1 MIKMSTLYSIQG
13 KYQQLLN
20 LAEQL
25 DPELLKDTLESIDD
39 ELETK
44 AENVAFVIKE
54 LEGQSLVLET
64 ETKRLDERKNTI
76 NNNVKRLK
84 QSLFDAMITAK
95 KQKIKTNLFTL
106 DIRKNPPSVIVED
119 ESKLL
124 NYLIEQPK
132 KIDKTKLGDDLKKG
146 IEVPGAKIIQTER
159 LQIR

>member
-54 LEGQSLVLET
+54 LEGQSLILDK
-64 ETKRLDERKNTI
+64 ETKRLAERKNII

-124 NYLIEQPK
+124 NYLIEEPK
-132 KIDKTKLGDDLKKG
+132 KLDKTKLGDDLKKG
-146 IEVPGAKIIQTER
+146 IEVPGAKIVQTER

>member
-64 ETKRLDERKNTI
+64 ETNRLAERKNTI

-132 KIDKTKLGDDLKKG
+132 KLDKTKLGDDLKKG

>member
-1 MIKMSTLYSIQG
+1 MSTLYSIQG

-54 LEGQSLVLET
+54 LEGQSLILEK
-64 ETKRLDERKNTI
+64 ETKRLAERKNTI

-84 QSLFDAMITAK
+84 QSLFDAMITAN

-106 DIRKNPPSVIVED
+106 DIRKNPPSLIVED

-132 KIDKTKLGDDLKKG
+132 KLDKTKLGNDLKKG

>member
-1 MIKMSTLYSIQG
+1 MSTLYSIQG

-64 ETKRLDERKNTI
+64 ETKRLAERKNTI

-84 QSLFDAMITAK
+84 QSLFDAMIT
-95 KQKIKTNLFTL
+95 
-106 DIRKNPPSVIVED
+106 
-119 ESKLL
+119 
-124 NYLIEQPK
+124 
-132 KIDKTKLGDDLKKG
+132 
-146 IEVPGAKIIQTER
+146 
-159 LQIR
+159 

>member
-1 MIKMSTLYSIQG
+1 MIKIATLYSIQG

-20 LAEQL
+20 LAEEL

-54 LEGQSLVLET
+54 LEGQSLILEK
-64 ETKRLDERKNTI
+64 ETKRLTERKNTI

-84 QSLFDAMITAK
+84 QSLFDAMVTAN

-124 NYLIEQPK
+124 NYLVEQPK
-132 KIDKTKLGDDLKKG
+132 KLDKTRLSDDLKKG
-146 IEVPGAKIIQTER
+146 IEIPGAKIVQTER

>member
-1 MIKMSTLYSIQG
+1 MTTLYSIQD

-54 LEGQSLVLET
+54 LEGQSLILEK
-64 ETKRLDERKNTI
+64 ETKRLAERKNTI

-84 QSLFDAMITAK
+84 QSLFDAMLIAN

-106 DIRKNPPSVIVED
+106 DIRKNPHSVFVED
-119 ESKLL
+119 ESKLI
-124 NYLIEQPK
+124 NYLVEQPK
-132 KIDKTKLGDDLKKG
+132 KLDKTKLKDDLKKG
-146 IEVPGAKIIQTER
+146 IDVPGAVLVQTER
-159 LQIR
+159 LQIK

>member
-1 MIKMSTLYSIQG
+1 MTTLYSIQE

-25 DPELLKDTLESIDD
+25 DPETLKDTLESIDD

-44 AENVAFVIKE
+44 AENVSFIIKE
-54 LEGQSLVLET
+54 LEGQSLILEK
-64 ETKRLDERKNTI
+64 ETKRLAERKNTI

-84 QSLFDAMITAK
+84 QSLFDAMITVN

-106 DIRKNPPSVIVED
+106 DIRKNPPSLIVED

-132 KIDKTKLGDDLKKG
+132 KLDKTKLGDDLKKG

>member
-1 MIKMSTLYSIQG
+1 MTTLYSIQE

-25 DPELLKDTLESIDD
+25 DPETLKDTLESIDD

-44 AENVAFVIKE
+44 AENVSFIIKE
-54 LEGQSLVLET
+54 LEGQSLILEK
-64 ETKRLDERKNTI
+64 ETKRLAERKNTI

-84 QSLFDAMITAK
+84 QSLFDAMITAN

-106 DIRKNPPSVIVED
+106 DIRKNPPSLIVED

-132 KIDKTKLGDDLKKG
+132 KLDKTKLGDDLKKG

>member
-1 MIKMSTLYSIQG
+1 MSTLYSIQG

-25 DPELLKDTLESIDD
+25 DPELLKDTFESIDD

-54 LEGQSLVLET
+54 LEGQSIILEK
-64 ETKRLDERKNTI
+64 ETKRLAERKNTI

-84 QSLFDAMITAK
+84 QSLFDAMITAN

-106 DIRKNPPSVIVED
+106 DIRKNPPSLIVED

-132 KIDKTKLGDDLKKG
+132 KLDKTKLGDDLKKG

>member
-1 MIKMSTLYSIQG
+1 MSTLYSIQG

-25 DPELLKDTLESIDD
+25 DPELLKDTLESIGD

-54 LEGQSLVLET
+54 LEGQSLILEK
-64 ETKRLDERKNTI
+64 ETKRLAERKNTI

-132 KIDKTKLGDDLKKG
+132 KLDKTKLGDDLKKG

>member
-1 MIKMSTLYSIQG
+1 MIKIATLYSIQG

-25 DPELLKDTLESIDD
+25 DPELLKNTLESIDD

-54 LEGQSLVLET
+54 LEGQSLILEK
-64 ETKRLDERKNTI
+64 ETKRLTERKNTI

-84 QSLFDAMITAK
+84 QSLFDAMITAN

-106 DIRKNPPSVIVED
+106 DIRKNPHSVFVED

-132 KIDKTKLGDDLKKG
+132 KLDKTKLSDDLKKG
-146 IEVPGAKIIQTER
+146 IEVPGAKIVQTER

>member
-1 MIKMSTLYSIQG
+1 MSTLYSIQG

-54 LEGQSLVLET
+54 LEGQSLILEK
-64 ETKRLDERKNTI
+64 ETKRLAERKNTI

-84 QSLFDAMITAK
+84 QSLFDAMITAN

-106 DIRKNPPSVIVED
+106 DIRKNPPSLIVED

-124 NYLIEQPK
+124 NYLIEQP
-132 KIDKTKLGDDLKKG
+132 TKN
-146 IEVPGAKIIQTER
+146 
-159 LQIR
+159 

>member
-1 MIKMSTLYSIQG
+1 MSTLYSIQG

-54 LEGQSLVLET
+54 LEGQSLILEK
-64 ETKRLDERKNTI
+64 ETKRLAERKNTI

-84 QSLFDAMITAK
+84 QSLFDAMITAN

-106 DIRKNPPSVIVED
+106 DIRKNPPSLIVED

-132 KIDKTKLGDDLKKG
+132 KLDKTKLGDDLKKG
-146 IEVPGAKIIQTER
+146 IDVPGAKIIQTER

>member
-1 MIKMSTLYSIQG
+1 MPTLYSIQD

-54 LEGQSLVLET
+54 LEGQSLILEK
-64 ETKRLDERKNTI
+64 ETKRLAERKNTI

-84 QSLFDAMITAK
+84 QSLFDAMITAN
-95 KQKIKTNLFTL
+95 KQKN
-106 DIRKNPPSVIVED
+106 
-119 ESKLL
+119 
-124 NYLIEQPK
+124 
-132 KIDKTKLGDDLKKG
+132 
-146 IEVPGAKIIQTER
+146 
-159 LQIR
+159 

>member
-1 MIKMSTLYSIQG
+1 MSTLYSIQG

-64 ETKRLDERKNTI
+64 ETKRLAERKNTI
-76 NNNVKRLK
+76 SNNVKRLK

-132 KIDKTKLGDDLKKG
+132 KLDKTKLGDDLKKG

>member
-54 LEGQSLVLET
+54 LEGQSIILEK
-64 ETKRLDERKNTI
+64 ETKRLAERKNTI

-84 QSLFDAMITAK
+84 QSLFDAMITAN

-106 DIRKNPPSVIVED
+106 DIRKNPPSLIVED

-132 KIDKTKLGDDLKKG
+132 KLDKTKLGDDLKKG

>member
-1 MIKMSTLYSIQG
+1 MSTLYSIQG

-54 LEGQSLVLET
+54 LEGQSLILEK
-64 ETKRLDERKNTI
+64 ETKRLAERKNTI

-84 QSLFDAMITAK
+84 QSLFDAMITAN

-132 KIDKTKLGDDLKKG
+132 KLDKTKLGDDLKKG
-146 IEVPGAKIIQTER
+146 IEVPGAVLVQTER
-159 LQIR
+159 LQIK

>member
-1 MIKMSTLYSIQG
+1 MATLYSIQG

-54 LEGQSLVLET
+54 LEGQSLILEK
-64 ETKRLDERKNTI
+64 ETKRLAERKNTI

-84 QSLFDAMITAK
+84 QSLFDAMITAN

-106 DIRKNPPSVIVED
+106 DIRKNPPSLIVED

-132 KIDKTKLGDDLKKG
+132 KLDKTKLGDDLKKG

>member
-1 MIKMSTLYSIQG
+1 MSTLYSIQG

-54 LEGQSLVLET
+54 LEGQSLILEK
-64 ETKRLDERKNTI
+64 ETKRLAERKNTI

-84 QSLFDAMITAK
+84 QSLFDAMITAN

-106 DIRKNPPSVIVED
+106 DIRKNPPSLIVED

-132 KIDKTKLGDDLKKG
+132 KLDKTKLGDDLKKG

-159 LQIR
+159 LKIR

>member
-1 MIKMSTLYSIQG
+1 MIKIATLYSIQG

-64 ETKRLDERKNTI
+64 ETKRLAERKNTI

-84 QSLFDAMITAK
+84 QSLFDAMITAN

-106 DIRKNPPSVIVED
+106 DIRKNPHSVFVED
-119 ESKLL
+119 ESKLI
-124 NYLIEQPK
+124 NYLVEQPK
-132 KIDKTKLGDDLKKG
+132 KLDKTKLKDDLKKG
-146 IEVPGAKIIQTER
+146 IDVPGAVLVQTER
-159 LQIR
+159 LQIK

>member
-1 MIKMSTLYSIQG
+1 MSTLYSIQG

-54 LEGQSLVLET
+54 LEGQSLILEK
-64 ETKRLDERKNTI
+64 ETKRLAERKNTI

-84 QSLFDAMITAK
+84 QSLFDAMITAN
-95 KQKIKTNLFTL
+95 KQKIKTDLFTL
-106 DIRKNPPSVIVED
+106 DIRKNPPSIIVED

-132 KIDKTKLGDDLKKG
+132 KLDKTKLGDDLKKG

-159 LQIR
+159 LQIS

>member
-1 MIKMSTLYSIQG
+1 MSTLYSIQG

-44 AENVAFVIKE
+44 AEKVAFVIKE
-54 LEGQSLVLET
+54 LEGQSLILEK
-64 ETKRLDERKNTI
+64 ETKRLAERKNTI

-84 QSLFDAMITAK
+84 QSLFDAMITAN

-106 DIRKNPPSVIVED
+106 DIRKNPPSLIVED

-132 KIDKTKLGDDLKKG
+132 KLDKTKLSDDLKKG